1 MGLGFDCAQPAI
13 SAGIKQRWVV
23 ALKQL
28 KVTASVVPR
37 LQPRA
42 ERSRS
47 PASAHPR
54 AAHLKQQALELR
66 VHKALQDLFQPYNLD
81 RNHKAL

>member
-28 KVTASVVPR
+28 KVTEFVVPR

-47 PASAHPR
+47 PASACPQV
-54 AAHLKQQALELR
+54 AHVKKQALELR
-66 VHKALQDLFQPYNLD
+66 EHKALQDLFQPYSLD
-81 RNHKAL
+81 RNRKAR